1 MTVVF
6 QLRDD
11 YGFAAGHTAHTAR
24 VPAADRALATAK

>member
-1 MTVVF
+1 MAMVF

-24 VPAADRALATAK
+24 VLAIAK